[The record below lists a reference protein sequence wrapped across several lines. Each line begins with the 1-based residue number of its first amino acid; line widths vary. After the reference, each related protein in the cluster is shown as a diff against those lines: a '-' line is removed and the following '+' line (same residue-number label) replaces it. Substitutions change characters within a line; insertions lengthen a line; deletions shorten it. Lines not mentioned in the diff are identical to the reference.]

1 MDSTTLSSKGQ
12 VVIPKSVR
20 DQQQWPPGTVFR
32 VVACEG
38 GVLFTPEPLFA
49 ITRPDDAAGCLNQ
62 AWLLARDGAAARD
75 RADDAEQALRR
86 RARADDDATRP

>member
-20 DQQQWPPGTVFR
+20 DSQQWPPGTVFR
-32 VVACEG
+32 VVAREG

-49 ITRPDDAAGCLNQ
+49 PTQPDDAAGCLKQ
-62 AWLLARDGAAARD
+62 ARLLTSGGAAESQ
-75 RADDAEQALRR
+75 DDDWALRR
-86 RARADDDATRP
+86 RARADDDATRS